1 MEILE
6 WLQRFSN
13 LGASIAI
20 IYVVI
25 SVLRGKKL
33 SYVTAVNFHFRRALN
48 AKTRAEF
55 ARMFD
60 ASPEVSEEDD
70 RSSVQEQVD
79 KHLSFEAT
87 MTAWYRL
94 RLESFAPDASF
105 GFSKTELEF
114 QLETIKNGETL
125 HKSRFWTAHDLARR
139 CGYKTSA
146 TLQECVAMDEE
157 RTPDYPKIVSLE
169 SRR

>member
-6 WLQRFSN
+6 WLQRFLN
-13 LGASIAI
+13 LGAAIAI
-20 IYVVI
+20 IYVAI

-33 SYVTAVNFHFRRALN
+33 PDVTAVNFHFRRVLN
-48 AKTRAEF
+48 TKTREEF

-79 KHLSFEAT
+79 RHLTFEAT
-87 MTAWYRL
+87 MTAWYRI
-94 RLESFAPDASF
+94 RLEKFVPDASF
-105 GFSKTELEF
+105 GFSRTELEF
-114 QLETIKNGETL
+114 QLETLKNGETL
-125 HKSRFWTAHDLARR
+125 HKANFWTAHDLARR
-139 CGYKTSA
+139 CGYKTGA

-157 RTPDYPKIVSLE
+157 RTPDYPKIVTLE